1 MREIFAASC
10 SEPDGLRGS
19 DLIDGWCSSSLR
31 KRQRP
36 TSLCRSDA
44 KDAEIRET
52 RSKFRIVVAG
62 YLVAI
67 LLNIFFPIASVTV
80 YLGIALYLFVPFGTV
95 IRGLSEIRGRR
106 VS

>member
-10 SEPDGLRGS
+10 SESDSLRGS
-19 DLIDGWCSSSLR
+19 DLFDGWCSSSMR

-44 KDAEIRET
+44 EDAEIRET

-62 YLVAI
+62 YLVTI
-67 LLNIFFPIASVTV
+67 LLSIVFPIAAVIV
-80 YLGIALYLFVPFGTV
+80 YLGIALYFLVPSDTV
-95 IRGLSEIRGRR
+95 IRKLSEIRGRR